1 MKAQAWL
8 NTLIRILR
16 LNHEAEDASVVHD
29 TIEKGIV
36 FRGTNLWIL
45 TFAILVASVG
55 LNMNS
60 PAVVIGAMLISPL
73 MGPINGVGYSVAT
86 YNFDLL
92 KRSLKNIAF
101 ASAAGLLASTIYFL
115 MTPIH
120 TEHSE
125 LLARTSPT
133 IYDVLIA
140 TFGGLAGIIAIS
152 SKNKGNVIP
161 GVAIATALMPPL
173 CTAGYGISIGNWAYF
188 FGAMYLFLIN
198 SVFIALSAMVVS
210 QLLKL
215 PKKTHL
221 LSREIKNKN
230 ISILVVVLLTVL
242 PSFYLGITLVRKEKF
257 KALAEEYVSKVV
269 VWEGNYLMDSKIDPD
284 TKEITLIYGGN
295 EFDDKAEDLL
305 RTKAK
310 DLRLGDA
317 KIIIE
322 QGLKFNDLSKLES
335 RTNEIASQQEN
346 EITRLRS
353 ALLMKQ
359 SSIDSME
366 VLPEMGES
374 LLKEIKTIY
383 PQIQSC
389 SYAPTYMY
397 VDSIEKSRLTNIVY
411 FTSSDTLS
419 IHDKNKIKRWLK
431 SRLDYWNVVVKF

>member
-1 MKAQAWL
+1 
-8 NTLIRILR
+8 
-16 LNHEAEDASVVHD
+16 
-29 TIEKGIV
+29 
-36 FRGTNLWIL
+36 
-45 TFAILVASVG
+45 
-55 LNMNS
+55 
-60 PAVVIGAMLISPL
+60 
-73 MGPINGVGYSVAT
+73 
-86 YNFDLL
+86 
-92 KRSLKNIAF
+92 
-101 ASAAGLLASTIYFL
+101 
-115 MTPIH
+115 
-120 TEHSE
+120 
-125 LLARTSPT
+125 
-133 IYDVLIA
+133 
-140 TFGGLAGIIAIS
+140 
-152 SKNKGNVIP
+152 
-161 GVAIATALMPPL
+161 
-173 CTAGYGISIGNWAYF
+173 
-188 FGAMYLFLIN
+188 
-198 SVFIALSAMVVS
+198 
-210 QLLKL
+210 
-215 PKKTHL
+215 
-221 LSREIKNKN
+221 
-230 ISILVVVLLTVL
+230 
-242 PSFYLGITLVRKEKF
+242 
-257 KALAEEYVSKVV
+257 
-269 VWEGNYLMDSKIDPD
+269 MDSKIDPD

-322 QGLKFNDLSKLES
+322 HGLKFNDLSKLES